1 MKNAVLKTYV
11 TSLFL
16 SMSGLA
22 AADEVTLDLTELSAI
37 SGFSAISGAAVSV
50 RAGSNVTGDVAAQ
63 AAVTIGAQSKL
74 VSSRSGATNL
84 FAGAAVTIG
93 AGAEVGNI
101 YAGAA
106 ADVAAT
112 AKAGH
117 IKAGAA
123 VTTGAPA
130 EVGDIHAGAGIT
142 LGAGSTA
149 QDVFAAAGITG
160 AEVKVFNNG
169 VVVSGNVESI
179 GNVSSTGDTVDNE
192 ASSLN
197 DINITKKLRAIQSV
211 QDRLFTLPASA
222 ATDSQSYM
230 LGTSMGSATIVT
242 VLKPGIYEATDLNM
256 LASSTIIFEGDADD
270 VWILNISG
278 ALTIGANTTITKTPD
293 GATVIWNVGGA
304 LNLGAST
311 QFAGTAI
318 VNTSINGATSDVTCG
333 SLYALGAVAIGG
345 IESEGDCSF
354 TLADITTDANGIVKK

>member
-1 MKNAVLKTYV
+1 MKNVILKTCL
-11 TSLFL
+11 TSFFL

-22 AADEVTLDLTELSAI
+22 SAAEVTLDITEL

-50 RAGSNVTGDVAAQ
+50 RAGSTITGDVAAQ
-63 AAVTIGAQSKL
+63 AAVTIGAQSK
-74 VSSRSGATNL
+74 ATNL
-84 FAGAAVTIG
+84 YVGAAVTIG

-106 ADVAAT
+106 ANVAAT
-112 AKAGH
+112 GKAGH

-130 EVGDIHAGAGIT
+130 EVKDIHAGAAIT

-149 QDVFAAAGITG
+149 EDVFAAAGITG
-160 AEVKVFNNG
+160 AEVKVRFG
-169 VVVSGNVESI
+169 EVVVSGNVESI
-179 GNVSSTGDTVDNE
+179 GNVSPTGAKVDNA
-192 ASSLN
+192 ASSIG
-197 DINITKKLRAIQSV
+197 DINITKKLRAIQSI
-211 QDRLFTLPASA
+211 QGKLFTLPAST
-222 ATDSQSYM
+222 ATDSQSYV
-230 LGTSMGSATIVT
+230 LGTSMGSATIAT

-278 ALTIGANTTITKTPD
+278 ALTIGANTTITKTPN

-318 VNTSINGATSDVTCG
+318 VNNSINGATSDVTCG
-333 SLYALGAVAIGG
+333 SMFALGAVAIGG
-345 IESEGDCSF
+345 IGSEGVCSF
-354 TLADITTDANGIVKK
+354 TLAEITTDANGIVKK

>member
-74 VSSRSGATNL
+74 VSSHSATNL

-179 GNVSSTGDTVDNE
+179 GNVSSTGDTVVNA

-211 QDRLFTLPASA
+211 QGVLFTLPASA

-345 IESEGDCSF
+345 IESEGVCSF
-354 TLADITTDANGIVKK
+354 TLPNITTDANGIVKK

>member
-1 MKNAVLKTYV
+1 MKNVVLKTCV

-22 AADEVTLDLTELSAI
+22 AAAEVTLDLTELSTL

-74 VSSRSGATNL
+74 VSSHSATNL

-179 GNVSSTGDTVDNE
+179 GNVSPTGDTVVNA

-211 QDRLFTLPASA
+211 QDVLFTLPASA

-230 LGTSMGSATIVT
+230 LGTSMGSATIAT

-345 IESEGDCSF
+345 IESEGVCSF
-354 TLADITTDANGIVKK
+354 TLAEITTDANGIVKK